1 MGYQYYK
8 AIQMGYTSATITA
21 LDTSLLYNP
30 TIILSGL
37 ILVGLLA
44 LIFSALVVSMR
55 NSMRLASRIM
65 TEAAK

>member
-8 AIQMGYTSATITA
+8 VVKLGYGTAAITVFDS
-21 LDTSLLYNP
+21 SLLYNP
-30 TIILSGL
+30 TIILGGL
-37 ILVGLLA
+37 VFLALLA
-44 LIFSALVVSMR
+44 VIFTIMIISAR